1 MRLLKRDELMEALSS
16 LGIAR
21 GDIVHVQ
28 SDLRRIGPVE
38 APMTREGVCGFYL
51 DALQETVGPQGTIT
65 ACTAFE
71 DYGRYGVP
79 FVRETSPSR
88 TDTFSE
94 YLRNLPGAIRSIHPI
109 VSVTGIGARAA
120 EICGGSH
127 FEGFGWQS
135 PWGRLHR
142 TGAKILTLGLSAE
155 LGGTTFFHYVERL
168 YGVPYVYTKIFQSPV
183 YSNGAAIPGPFT
195 MSVRYL
201 DFDIVNTPVKVKA
214 AMLQMR
220 NARQIRTGRAHSWC
234 SPANEIVDTM
244 TMLFDQDR
252 WVMLQQP
259 PKFRAGVL
267 PMDGPTGEMQ
277 VIYAEEKGP
286 R

>member
-1 MRLLKRDELMEALSS
+1 MRLLSQEELTRALRE
-16 LGIAR
+16 LGITP

-38 APMTREGVCGFYL
+38 APLTREGVCGFYL
-51 DALQETVGPQGTIT
+51 RALLEAVGAEGTIT
-65 ACTAFE
+65 VCTAFE
-71 DYGRYGVP
+71 DYGRYGTP
-79 FVRETSPSR
+79 FIRESSPSR

-94 YLRNLPGAIRSIHPI
+94 FLRQQPDAVRSLHPI

-120 EICGGSH
+120 EICSGSH

-142 TGAKILTLGLSAE
+142 ADAKILTLGLDAE

-168 YGVPYVYTKIFQSPV
+168 YGVPYTYTKIFQYPV
-183 YSNGAAIPGPFT
+183 FAGGEQIPGPFT

-201 DFDIVNTPVKVKA
+201 DFDIVNTPVKVKT
-214 AMLQMR
+214 AMLMSNVAQQ
-220 NARQIRTGRAHSWC
+220 AKTGCVRSWC
-234 SPANEIVDTM
+234 ASAKQIVETM
-244 TMLFDQDR
+244 MALLDQNRWIMLHDA
-252 WVMLQQP
+252 

-277 VIYAEEKGP
+277 VLYPQAEDAK
-286 R
+286 